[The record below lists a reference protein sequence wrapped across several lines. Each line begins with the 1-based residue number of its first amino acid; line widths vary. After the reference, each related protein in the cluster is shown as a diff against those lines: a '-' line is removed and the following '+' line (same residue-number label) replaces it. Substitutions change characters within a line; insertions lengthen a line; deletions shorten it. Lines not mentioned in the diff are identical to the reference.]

1 MLLQESKKKDEKQT
15 DTVLVESL
23 RLIMASSGL
32 LLNLINNLLDVK
44 KVNSESKNCFDLCVC
59 VCVCV
64 CVCIDLFIIGLLFL
78 QKMNFFLRNRMHVLS
93 GLYRIVILTYIC
105 L

>member
-1 MLLQESKKKDEKQT
+1 MLLQENKKKDEKQT
-15 DTVLVESL
+15 DTILAESL
-23 RLIMASSGL
+23 KLIMASSGL

-44 KVNSESKNCFDLCVC
+44 KVNSESKTCFVC
-59 VCVCV
+59 VCVL
-64 CVCIDLFIIGLLFL
+64 IYLFTIGLIFS
-78 QKMNFFLRNRMHVLS
+78 QKMNFVLHNRMHVLS

>member
-1 MLLQESKKKDEKQT
+1 MLLQENKKKDEKQT
-15 DTVLVESL
+15 DTILAESL
-23 RLIMASSGL
+23 KLIMASSGL

-44 KVNSESKNCFDLCVC
+44 KVNSESKTCF

-64 CVCIDLFIIGLLFL
+64 CVCIDLFIIGLIFS
-78 QKMNFFLRNRMHVLS
+78 QKMNFVLHNRMHVLS

>member
-1 MLLQESKKKDEKQT
+1 MLLQENKKKDEKQT
-15 DTVLVESL
+15 DTILAESL
-23 RLIMASSGL
+23 KLIMASSGL

-44 KVNSESKNCFDLCVC
+44 KVNSESKTCF
-59 VCVCV
+59 V
-64 CVCIDLFIIGLLFL
+64 CVCIDLFIIGLIFS
-78 QKMNFFLRNRMHVLS
+78 QKMNFVLHNRMHVLS

>member
-64 CVCIDLFIIGLLFL
+64 
-78 QKMNFFLRNRMHVLS
+78 
-93 GLYRIVILTYIC
+93 Y
-105 L
+105 